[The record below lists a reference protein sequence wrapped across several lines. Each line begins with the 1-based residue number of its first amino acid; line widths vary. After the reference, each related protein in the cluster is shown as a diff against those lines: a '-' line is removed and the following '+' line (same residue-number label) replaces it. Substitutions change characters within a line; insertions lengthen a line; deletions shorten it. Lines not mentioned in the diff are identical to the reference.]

1 MKATNEQILAAYE
14 RFGSVRKAAEHL
26 GMCGQ
31 SVHERLAKMGASKPI
46 RTVTDEERQ
55 IIRDRYQEHAD
66 KGTVQILASEMGRTR
81 HFLCRVARSM
91 GLTKSNRKRPYI
103 ASIVSENA
111 KAWHQNNEHP
121 RGMLGKTHSAETKR
135 ALSAA
140 GRARNLLISDDEIS
154 ERITKSLRTK
164 MANGNLNA
172 PRVNT
177 TWKAGWREIGGVRK
191 FYRSRWEANYAR
203 YLQWLKE
210 KNQIQDWQH
219 EPETFWFE
227 NIKRGARTY
236 LPDFRVVEMD
246 GSVVFH
252 EVKGWMDDKSKTKLR
267 RMKKYYPSVKIVLV
281 QKKQYEAISG
291 KVSSL
296 IDGWEGI

>member
-1 MKATNEQILAAYE
+1 MKATDEQILAAYH
-14 RFGSVRKAAEHL
+14 RFGSVWKAAEHL

-31 SVHERLAKMGASKPI
+31 SVHERLARMGASKPV
-46 RTVTDEERQ
+46 RVVTDEERQ
-55 IIRDRYQEHAD
+55 IIRERYQEHANN
-66 KGTVQILASEMGRTR
+66 GTVHILASEMGRTR
-81 HFLCRVARSM
+81 HFLSRVARSM
-91 GLTKSNRKRPYI
+91 GLTNGNRKRPYI
-103 ASIVSENA
+103 AKVVSENT
-111 KAWHQNNEHP
+111 KAWLQNNDHP
-121 RGMLGKTHSAETKR
+121 RGMLGKTHSAETR
-135 ALSAA
+135 RVLSAS

-154 ERITKSLRTK
+154 ARITKSLRTK
-164 MANGNLNA
+164 LMNGVLNV

-246 GSVVFH
+246 GAVVFH
-252 EVKGWMDDKSKTKLR
+252 EVKGWMDSKSKTKLR
-267 RMKKYYPSVKIVLV
+267 RMKKYYPAVKIVLV
-281 QKKQYEAISG
+281 QKKQYEAICR

-296 IDGWEGI
+296 IGGWE